1 MGDLLGLFIW
11 LIMIVK
17 ISYFTLSNIE
27 SRFYIDQSGTLNFF
41 FFFWGEGGG
50 SQKSDVRRF

>member
-1 MGDLLGLFIW
+1 MCDLLGLFIW

-27 SRFYIDQSGTLNFF
+27 SRYYIDQSGTLNFF
-41 FFFWGEGGG
+41 FLGGG
-50 SQKSDVRRF
+50 GRSQKSDVRRF

>member
-27 SRFYIDQSGTLNFF
+27 SRYYIDQRGTLNFF
-41 FFFWGEGGG
+41 FVCVWGGG
-50 SQKSDVRRF
+50 GGLKKVM

>member
-1 MGDLLGLFIW
+1 MCDLLGLFIW

-41 FFFWGEGGG
+41 FFLGGGGG